1 MGRINKL
8 PIGLLSALESKT
20 DGRYPDSLSEEVRAI
35 LDLTELYL
43 ANRLAPF
50 TTAPQNIAPG
60 NGAFFEVPDDEL
72 LILVTATLNV
82 TFGTAADSIAGW
94 WGIERH
100 PFRGSLSG
108 QRLLGQ
114 VITAT
119 PHTVMRSS
127 LVLPQYL
134 ILTSGMRL
142 VWFTDGGSIAGP
154 NPTASITGN
163 AYVLTV

>member
-60 NGAFFEVPDDEL
+60 SGAFFEVPDDEL

-82 TFGTAADSIAGW
+82 TFGTAGDSIAG
-94 WGIERH
+94 
-100 PFRGSLSG
+100 S
-108 QRLLGQ
+108 
-114 VITAT
+114 
-119 PHTVMRSS
+119 
-127 LVLPQYL
+127 
-134 ILTSGMRL
+134 
-142 VWFTDGGSIAGP
+142 
-154 NPTASITGN
+154 
-163 AYVLTV
+163 